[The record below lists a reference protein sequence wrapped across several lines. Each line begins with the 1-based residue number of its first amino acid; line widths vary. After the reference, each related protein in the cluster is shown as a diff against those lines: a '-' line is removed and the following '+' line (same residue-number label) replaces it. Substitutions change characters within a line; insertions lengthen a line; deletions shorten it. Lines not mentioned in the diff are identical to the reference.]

1 MRHLRL
7 TGNPQID
14 FFRDPEFSGFR
25 ASLDAEMKRLQGEG
39 VGSKRKQAD
48 RGRREYTV
56 GKGSPR

>member
-25 ASLDAEMKRLQGEG
+25 ASLDEMKLK
-39 VGSKRKQAD
+39 VRKQQILRVNENQNTD
-48 RGRREYTV
+48 EYTIQMII
-56 GKGSPR
+56 